1 MNYDIKVVGT
11 IKAGDGSWTFSS
23 QQTLTNGVIELTY
36 GSQRSFTGTLDLA
49 PTHICSLQ
57 QLKTITYASSD
68 PSVATIDSSGNVKIR
83 NAGSTTILAEVKGD
97 FCNTKTFSYV
107 LQINK
112 RPLHIKLKYFDYS
125 SGTEQTAKS
134 FTTYHNFGLN
144 PIAPFQRVY
153 EGLQAGDTSQDIEKH
168 ITYASSDVAI
178 ALVNSV
184 SGVVTPQ
191 TGSLGKSV
199 TITVNY
205 TNPSGDYADASA
217 DYRLTIRGAAPRLI
231 YSLRRWPS
239 NKSGYA
245 IKTQTTSGNVE
256 KNIGFD
262 NYGHLDESSI
272 PRPVSGEVRV
282 ATMYDQSSFRP
293 NSISANA
300 ASDATQDGSNVK
312 LMPQLVDASGDVQK
326 FDSTTDTNKR
336 RIALNFLLVHTQLR
350 TPIHRVITNSSFT
363 IFAAIE
369 QKSPYLNHDYVISGC
384 DTSVAM
390 DFGTRWRKGVS
401 KGETMTISYYGNDL
415 NLDLSRPK
423 NQPFMGA
430 VLMGMYKAGK
440 GRTLKWDNEQQS
452 DNIDT
457 AYTKTPHLCIGGI
470 NS

>member
-1 MNYDIKVVGT
+1 MDEVKT
-11 IKAGDGSWTFSS
+11 AAKGDPHVKQLESRKKNTP
-23 QQTLTNGVIELTY
+23 
-36 GSQRSFTGTLDLA
+36 LA
-49 PTHICSLQ
+49 PTSGISKTLVLGDSTSSNSYGCTDPSTNPSFRSLTPKLVGVDPQ
-57 QLKTITYASSD
+57 TGKVTALGIGTGKVEVTCAASSGLWEEVITD
-68 PSVATIDSSGNVKIR
+68 YSIAIR
-83 NAGSTTILAEVKGD
+83 APK
-97 FCNTKTFSYV
+97 KKFSM
-107 LQINK
+107 K
-112 RPLHIKLKYFDYS
+112 SRYFDYS
-125 SGTEQTAKS
+125 SGTMKTAKS
-134 FTTYHNFGLN
+134 FATYHNFGLN

-272 PRPVSGEVRV
+272 PRPVSGQVRV

-300 ASDATQDGSNVK
+300 ASDATQDGGNVY

-326 FDSTTDTNKR
+326 FDSTTDTNMR
-336 RIALNFLLVHTQLR
+336 RIALNFLPVHAQLR

-384 DTSVAM
+384 ATSVAM
-390 DFGTRWRKGVS
+390 ALGTRWTKGVS
-401 KGETMTISYYGNDL
+401 KGETMTISYYANDL
-415 NLDLSRPK
+415 NLNLSRPK

-470 NS
+470 KS